1 MLLSACLGVVL
12 TFYLLRE
19 LISALRTGVVID
31 RRGFRYPRAQR
42 PVGFW
47 VIVGL
52 NALFSAVG
60 IAGVTWLV
68 ISLVI
73 G

>member
-31 RRGFRYPRAQR
+31 RRGARYSRVER

-47 VIVGL
+47 VIVGV

>member
-19 LISALRTGVVID
+19 LIGALRTGVVID
-31 RRGFRYPRAQR
+31 RLGFRYSRAER

-47 VIVGL
+47 VIVGA
-52 NALFSAVG
+52 NALFSALGV
-60 IAGVTWLV
+60 AGVSWLI